1 MFCLLEKSLRYL
13 QCLEVDQ
20 SIADFPERSA
30 SANPDEAD
38 ENLWAIFLQYPVLS
52 YLDSARKENLFFI
65 IARLVQLGDPSGPLA
80 DFNETDI
87 CVANV
92 YHYGVSTFE
101 ES

>member
-1 MFCLLEKSLRYL
+1 MN
-13 QCLEVDQ
+13 Q
-20 SIADFPERSA
+20 SISDFPQGSE
-30 SANPDEAD
+30 SANQDEQNFN
-38 ENLWAIFLQYPVLS
+38 ENLWAIFLQYPILS

-65 IARLVQLGDPSGPLA
+65 IARLVQLGDINGPLA
-80 DFNETDI
+80 DFNESEI